1 MSRFFKDL
9 KKYGRY
15 AIYSSKSA
23 LKTEVANSYLNW
35 IWWILEPLCLMLI
48 YVFVFGRMFKHKQE
62 YYNVFVFTAQ
72 AGWDFFSRSI
82 RASVSIVKSNKS
94 IVSKVYLPKYMLVM
108 SNMMENAF
116 KMFVCFGIVIVM
128 MIFYKVPFTLHMLEA
143 IPVLLGLFLFTFG
156 CATTLL
162 HFGVFVE
169 DFSKIINILLRFL
182 FYLTGIF
189 YSIEGNMPSPYSDIL
204 MTFNPMAV
212 YLQGLRNCLIYGK
225 HPNYVTL
232 CVWTFIALLLSIF
245 GVIIIYRHENTYV
258 KVI

>member
-1 MSRFFKDL
+1 MKKFLKDVS
-9 KKYGRY
+9 KYRRY
-15 AIYSSKSA
+15 AFYSARSS

-72 AGWDFFSRSI
+72 AGWDFFDRTI

-94 IVSKVYLPKYMLVM
+94 IVSKVYLPKFTLIFSNMLV
-108 SNMMENAF
+108 NGF
-116 KMFVCFGIVIVM
+116 KMLVCFGIVLVM
-128 MIFYKVPFTLHMLEA
+128 MVCYKVPFTWHMIEA

-156 CATTLL
+156 CASILL

-169 DFSKIINILLRFL
+169 DFSKIINIVLRFV

-204 MTFNPMAV
+204 LTFNPLAV
-212 YLQGLRNCLIYGK
+212 YLNSLRNCVIYGR
-225 HPNYVTL
+225 HPDYAKVGA
-232 CVWTFIALLLSIF
+232 WTAIALLLSIF
-245 GVIIIYRHENTYV
+245 GIINIYKHENTYV